1 VSRHFYFF
9 FVVELQ
15 NYNNNFQ
22 ITIFVKIQLMPR
34 ELLLQVSPEI
44 ASNENLLKDYLA
56 KEIKVS
62 PKEIQHFFILKR
74 SIDARQK
81 AVKFNLKVTIYFVGE
96 PIQETKIELPEY
108 KNVENSQEVIIVGAG
123 PAGLFAALQLIELGL
138 KPIIIERGKNVKG
151 RRRDLKAINRDHIVD
166 EDSNYCFGEG
176 GAGTYSDGKLYTRS
190 KKRGDVTRILELF
203 VAYGA
208 SPDILVD
215 AHPHIGTNKLPQIIQ
230 DIREKIIEMGGKVLF
245 ETRLTDI
252 IIKNNE
258 VQGIVTK
265 NGDTIL
271 ANKIILATGH
281 SARDI
286 FELLDRKQIFIEA
299 KAFALGVRAEH
310 PQSLIDS
317 IQYSCDYRGQ
327 HLPPSPY
334 SIVKQVGGRGMYS
347 FCMCPGG
354 VIAPCATSPGEV
366 VTNGWSPSK
375 RDQATANSGIVVELK
390 LEDFKP
396 FAKFGALAGMEFQ
409 KSIEQKAWQLAG
421 KTQKVPAQKMVD
433 FTQNKVSSNIPK
445 TSYVPGTTSVEMG
458 QVFPGFL
465 TQILREGFVE
475 FGKSMRGFLTN
486 EAVLHAPESRTSSPV
501 RIPRDAETLEHVQ
514 IKGLYPC
521 GEGAGYAGGII
532 SAAIDGEKCALKIGE
547 VLGE

>member
-1 VSRHFYFF
+1 MPK
-9 FVVELQ
+9 ELQ
-15 NYNNNFQ
+15 
-22 ITIFVKIQLMPR
+22 IQ
-34 ELLLQVSPEI
+34 VTPEI
-44 ASNENLLKDYLA
+44 ASDVLLLKEHLA
-56 KEIKVS
+56 KLLHVKS
-62 PKEIQHFFILKR
+62 TEIQHFSVLKR

-81 AVKFNLKVTIYFVGE
+81 AIKFNLKIIIFLNGE
-96 PIQETKIELPEY
+96 KVIEEQITLPEY
-108 KNVENSQEVIIVGAG
+108 KDVSNAQEVIVVGAG

-138 KPIIIERGKNVKG
+138 KPIVIERGKEVRG
-151 RRRDLKAINRDHIVD
+151 RRRDLKAINRDGIVD

-190 KKRGDVTRILELF
+190 KKRGDVDRILQLL
-203 VAYGA
+203 VAFGA
-208 SPDILVD
+208 TPDILVE

-230 DIREKIIEMGGKVLF
+230 DIREKIIEFGGKVLF
-245 ETRLTDI
+245 ETRVTDI
-252 IIKNNE
+252 VVKSNE
-258 VQGIVTK
+258 IQGVVTQK
-265 NGDTIL
+265 GDVIEAQKL
-271 ANKIILATGH
+271 ILATGH

-286 FELLDRKQIFIEA
+286 FELLHKKQILIEA
-299 KAFALGVRAEH
+299 KPFALGVRAEH

-317 IQYSCDYRGQ
+317 IQYSCDFRGE
-327 HLPPSPY
+327 HLPPAPY
-334 SIVKQVGGRGMYS
+334 SIVKQVNGRGMYS

-396 FAKFGALAGMEFQ
+396 FAKHGALAGMEFQ
-409 KSIEQKAWQLAG
+409 KAIEQKAWHLAG
-421 KTQKVPAQKMVD
+421 QTQKVPAQRLVD
-433 FTQNKVSSNIPK
+433 FTQNKISADIPK
-445 TSYVPGTTSVEMG
+445 TSYVPGTTSVELG

-465 TQILREGFVE
+465 TQIMREGFTQ
-475 FGKSMRGFLTN
+475 FGKSMKGYYTN

-501 RIPRDAETLEHVQ
+501 RIPRDNVSLEHLQ

-532 SAAIDGEKCALKIGE
+532 SAAIDGEKCAIEAARSLSS
-547 VLGE
+547 

>member
-1 VSRHFYFF
+1 
-9 FVVELQ
+9 
-15 NYNNNFQ
+15 
-22 ITIFVKIQLMPR
+22 MPQ

-44 ASNENLLKDYLA
+44 ATNEQLLKEYVTKLIRVSNN
-56 KEIKVS
+56 EIKHIS
-62 PKEIQHFFILKR
+62 ILKR

-81 AVKFNLKVTIYFVGE
+81 AIKMNLKVMIYFQE
-96 PIQETKIELPEY
+96 DEFIEEKIQFPEY
-108 KNVENSQEVIIVGAG
+108 KNVSNAQEVIVVGAG

-138 KPIIIERGKNVKG
+138 KPIVIERGKDVRG
-151 RRRDLKAINRDHIVD
+151 RRRDLKAINVDHIVN

-190 KKRGDVTRILELF
+190 KKRGDVTRILELL
-203 VAYGA
+203 VAFGA
-208 SPDILVD
+208 SQDILIE

-252 IIKNNE
+252 LIKNNE
-258 VQGIVTK
+258 VQGIVTQS
-265 NGDTIL
+265 GDTIL

-286 FELLDRKQIFIEA
+286 FELLDRKKVFIEA
-299 KAFALGVRAEH
+299 KPFALGVRAEH
-310 PQSLIDS
+310 PQTLIDS
-317 IQYSCDYRGQ
+317 IQYSCDYRGE
-327 HLPPSPY
+327 HLPPAPY

-354 VIAPCATSPGEV
+354 VIAPCATSPSEV

-375 RDQATANSGIVVELK
+375 RDQATANSGIVIELK

-396 FAKFGALAGMEFQ
+396 FEKFGALAGLEFQ
-409 KSIEQKAWQLAG
+409 KSIEQKAWHLAG
-421 KTQKVPAQKMVD
+421 ESQKVPAQRMVD
-433 FTQNKVSSNIPK
+433 FTQNKISSDIPK
-445 TSYVPGTTSVEMG
+445 TSYVPGTTSVELG

-465 TQILREGFVE
+465 AQILREGFTE
-475 FGKSMRGFLTN
+475 FGKSMRGYLTN
-486 EAVLHAPESRTSSPV
+486 EAILHAPESRTSSPV
-501 RIPRDAETLEHVQ
+501 RIPRDSISLEHLQ

-532 SAAIDGEKCALKIGE
+532 SAAIDGEKCALKIFE
-547 VLGE
+547 NLKI

>member
-1 VSRHFYFF
+1 MS
-9 FVVELQ
+9 Q
-15 NYNNNFQ
+15 
-22 ITIFVKIQLMPR
+22 
-34 ELLLQVSPEI
+34 ELLLQVAPEI
-44 ASNENLLKDYLA
+44 AVNDQLIKEQVA
-56 KEIKVS
+56 KLIRVSVADIKHIS
-62 PKEIQHFFILKR
+62 ILKH

-81 AVKFNLKVTIYFVGE
+81 AIKINLKVAIYFQE
-96 PIQETKIELPEY
+96 DEFIEEKIQLPDY
-108 KNVENSQEVIIVGAG
+108 KNVSNSLEVIVVGAG

-138 KPIIIERGKNVKG
+138 KPIVIERGKDVRG
-151 RRRDLKAINRDHIVD
+151 RRRDLKAINLEHIVN

-190 KKRGDVTRILELF
+190 KKRGDVTRILELLVGF
-203 VAYGA
+203 GA
-208 SPDILVD
+208 SDDILIE
-215 AHPHIGTNKLPQIIQ
+215 AHPHIGTNKLPKIIQ

-258 VQGIVTK
+258 VQGIVTQS
-265 NGDTIL
+265 GDTL
-271 ANKIILATGH
+271 LSNKIILATGH

-286 FELLDRKQIFIEA
+286 FELLDQKKVFIEA
-299 KAFALGVRAEH
+299 KPFALGVRAEH

-317 IQYSCDYRGQ
+317 IQYSCDYRGEL
-327 HLPPSPY
+327 LPPAPY

-375 RDQATANSGIVVELK
+375 RDQATANSGIVIELK
-390 LEDFKP
+390 LEDFAP
-396 FAKFGALAGMEFQ
+396 YSKFGALAGLEFQ
-409 KSIEQKAWQLAG
+409 KSIEKKAWHLAG
-421 KTQKVPAQKMVD
+421 ESQKVPAQRMVD
-433 FTQNKVSSNIPK
+433 FTKNQVSSEIPK

-458 QVFPGFL
+458 AVFPGFL
-465 TQILREGFVE
+465 SQILREGFSE
-475 FGKSMRGFLTN
+475 FGKSMKGYLTN
-486 EAVLHAPESRTSSPV
+486 EAILHAPESRTSSPV
-501 RIPRDAETLEHVQ
+501 RIPRDPISLEHIQ

-532 SAAIDGEKCALKIGE
+532 SAAIDGEKCAIQIFEALNS
-547 VLGE
+547 

>member
-1 VSRHFYFF
+1 
-9 FVVELQ
+9 
-15 NYNNNFQ
+15 
-22 ITIFVKIQLMPR
+22 MPQ

-44 ASNENLLKDYLA
+44 AVNDKLLQEHVA
-56 KEIKVS
+56 KLIRVSFNEIKHIS
-62 PKEIQHFFILKR
+62 ILKR

-81 AVKFNLKVTIYFVGE
+81 AIKMNLKVMLYFQGDE
-96 PIQETKIELPEY
+96 FIEEKIQLPDY
-108 KNVENSQEVIIVGAG
+108 KNVSNAQEVIVIGAG

-138 KPIIIERGKNVKG
+138 KPIVIERGKDVRG
-151 RRRDLKAINRDHIVD
+151 RRRDLKAINVDHIVN

-190 KKRGDVTRILELF
+190 KKRGDVTRILELL
-203 VAYGA
+203 VAFGA
-208 SPDILVD
+208 SSDILIE

-245 ETRLTDI
+245 ETRMTDI
-252 IIKNNE
+252 LIKNNE
-258 VQGIVTK
+258 VQGIVTQK
-265 NGDTIL
+265 GDTLL
-271 ANKIILATGH
+271 ANKVILATGH

-286 FELLDRKQIFIEA
+286 FELLDRKKVFIEA
-299 KAFALGVRAEH
+299 KPFALGVRAEH
-310 PQSLIDS
+310 PQTLIDS
-317 IQYSCDYRGQ
+317 IQYSCDYRGE
-327 HLPPSPY
+327 HLPPAPY

-375 RDQATANSGIVVELK
+375 RDQATANSGIVIELK

-396 FAKFGALAGMEFQ
+396 FAKFGALAGLEFQ
-409 KSIEQKAWQLAG
+409 KSIEQKAWHLAG
-421 KTQKVPAQKMVD
+421 ETQKVPAQRMVD
-433 FTQNKVSSNIPK
+433 FTQNKISSDIPK

-465 TQILREGFVE
+465 TQILREGFSE
-475 FGKSMRGFLTN
+475 FGKSMRGYLTN
-486 EAVLHAPESRTSSPV
+486 EAILHAPESRTSSPV
-501 RIPRDAETLEHVQ
+501 RIPRDSISLEHLQ

-532 SAAIDGEKCALKIGE
+532 SAAIDGEKCAIKISE
-547 VLGE
+547 AIRL

>member
-1 VSRHFYFF
+1 MS
-9 FVVELQ
+9 Q
-15 NYNNNFQ
+15 
-22 ITIFVKIQLMPR
+22 
-34 ELLLQVSPEI
+34 ELLLQVAPEI
-44 ASNENLLKDYLA
+44 AVNDQLIKEQVA
-56 KEIKVS
+56 KLIRVSVADIKHIS
-62 PKEIQHFFILKR
+62 ILKR

-81 AVKFNLKVTIYFVGE
+81 AIKINLKVAIYFQE
-96 PIQETKIELPEY
+96 DEFIEEKIQLPDY
-108 KNVENSQEVIIVGAG
+108 KNVSNSPEVIVVGAG

-138 KPIIIERGKNVKG
+138 KPIVIERGKDVRG
-151 RRRDLKAINRDHIVD
+151 RRRDLKAINLEHIVN

-190 KKRGDVTRILELF
+190 KKRGDVTRILELLVGF
-203 VAYGA
+203 GA
-208 SPDILVD
+208 SDDILIE
-215 AHPHIGTNKLPQIIQ
+215 AHPHIGTNKLPKIIQ

-258 VQGIVTK
+258 VQGIVTQA
-265 NGDTIL
+265 GDTIL
-271 ANKIILATGH
+271 SNKIILATGH

-286 FELLDRKQIFIEA
+286 FELLDQKNIFIEA
-299 KAFALGVRAEH
+299 KPFALGVRAEH

-317 IQYSCDYRGQ
+317 IQYSCDYRGEL
-327 HLPPSPY
+327 LPPAPY

-375 RDQATANSGIVVELK
+375 RDQATANSGIVIELK
-390 LEDFKP
+390 LEDFAP
-396 FAKFGALAGMEFQ
+396 YSKFGALAGLEFQ
-409 KSIEQKAWQLAG
+409 KSIEQKAWHLAG
-421 KTQKVPAQKMVD
+421 ETQKVPAQRMVD
-433 FTQNKVSSNIPK
+433 FTKNSVSSEIPK

-465 TQILREGFVE
+465 SQILREGFSE
-475 FGKSMRGFLTN
+475 FGKSMKGYLTN
-486 EAVLHAPESRTSSPV
+486 EAILHAPESRTSSPV
-501 RIPRDAETLEHVQ
+501 RIPRDAISLEHLQ

-532 SAAIDGEKCALKIGE
+532 SAAIDGEKCAIKVFESLNS
-547 VLGE
+547 

>member
-1 VSRHFYFF
+1 
-9 FVVELQ
+9 
-15 NYNNNFQ
+15 
-22 ITIFVKIQLMPR
+22 MPQ

-44 ASNENLLKDYLA
+44 AANDVLLKNHLS
-56 KEIKVS
+56 KQITVS
-62 PKEIQHFFILKR
+62 VTEIQHISILKR

-81 AVKFNLKVTIYFVGE
+81 AIKINLKVMIYLKGE
-96 PIQETKIELPEY
+96 LFQEQKIQLPEY
-108 KNVENSQEVIIVGAG
+108 KNVSSAQEVIVVGAG

-138 KPIIIERGKNVKG
+138 KPIVVERGKDVRG
-151 RRRDLKAINRDHIVD
+151 RRRDLKAINLDHVVN

-190 KKRGDVTRILELF
+190 KKRGDVTRVLELF
-203 VAYGA
+203 VAFGA
-208 SPDILVD
+208 SEDILIE

-230 DIREKIIEMGGKVLF
+230 DIREKIIECGGQVLF
-245 ETRLTDI
+245 ETRLIDI
-252 IIKNNE
+252 LLKNNE
-258 VQGIVTK
+258 VQGVVTQ

-271 ANKIILATGH
+271 ANKLILATGH

-286 FELLDRKQIFIEA
+286 FELLDRKKIFIEA
-299 KAFALGVRAEH
+299 KPFALGVRAEH

-317 IQYSCDYRGQ
+317 IQYSCDYRGEF
-327 HLPPSPY
+327 LPPAPY
-334 SIVKQVGGRGMYS
+334 SIVKQVGGRGIYS

-375 RDQATANSGIVVELK
+375 RDQATANSGIVIELQ

-396 FAKFGALAGMEFQ
+396 WAKFGALAGMEFQ
-409 KSIEQKAWQLAG
+409 KSIEQRAWHLAG
-421 KTQKVPAQKMVD
+421 ESQKVPAQRMID
-433 FTQNKVSSNIPK
+433 FTQNRVSSDIPK

-458 QVFPGFL
+458 QVFPDFL
-465 TQILREGFVE
+465 TQILREGFTE
-475 FGKSMRGFLTN
+475 FGQSMRGYMTN

-501 RIPRDAETLEHVQ
+501 RIPRDPLTYEHVQ
-514 IKGLYPC
+514 MKGLYPC

-532 SAAIDGEKCALKIGE
+532 SAAIDGEKCALMIGAI
-547 VLGE
+547 LNQK

>member
-1 VSRHFYFF
+1 
-9 FVVELQ
+9 
-15 NYNNNFQ
+15 
-22 ITIFVKIQLMPR
+22 MPQ
-34 ELLLQVSPEI
+34 ELLLQVTPEI
-44 ASNENLLKDYLA
+44 AVNNQLIKERVA
-56 KEIKVS
+56 KLICVAVADIKHIS
-62 PKEIQHFFILKR
+62 ILKR

-81 AVKFNLKVTIYFVGE
+81 AIKFNLKVVIYFQEDDFVE
-96 PIQETKIELPEY
+96 QKIQLPEY
-108 KNVENSQEVIIVGAG
+108 KNVSNSQEVIVVGAG

-138 KPIIIERGKNVKG
+138 KPIVIERGKDVRG
-151 RRRDLKAINRDHIVD
+151 RRRDLKAINLDHMVN

-190 KKRGDVTRILELF
+190 KKRGDVTRILELLVGF
-203 VAYGA
+203 GA
-208 SPDILVD
+208 SDDILIE
-215 AHPHIGTNKLPQIIQ
+215 AHPHIGTNKLPKIIQ
-230 DIREKIIEMGGKVLF
+230 DIREKIIEMGGLVLF

-252 IIKNNE
+252 LIKNSE
-258 VQGIVTK
+258 VQGIVTQS
-265 NGDTIL
+265 GDTIL

-286 FELLDRKQIFIEA
+286 FELLDRKKVFIEA
-299 KAFALGVRAEH
+299 KPFALGVRAEH

-317 IQYSCDYRGQ
+317 IQYSCDYRGEL
-327 HLPPSPY
+327 LPPAPY

-375 RDQATANSGIVVELK
+375 RDQATANSGIVIELK
-390 LEDFKP
+390 LEDFAP
-396 FAKFGALAGMEFQ
+396 FAKFGALAGLEFQ
-409 KSIEQKAWQLAG
+409 KSIEQKAWHLAG
-421 KTQKVPAQKMVD
+421 ESQKVPAQRMVD
-433 FTQNKVSSNIPK
+433 FTKNIASSDIPK

-465 TQILREGFVE
+465 SQILREGFSE
-475 FGKSMRGFLTN
+475 FGKSMKGYLTN
-486 EAVLHAPESRTSSPV
+486 EAILHAPESRTSSPV
-501 RIPRDAETLEHVQ
+501 RIPRDSISLEHIQ

-532 SAAIDGEKCALKIGE
+532 SAAIDGEKCAIKIFE
-547 VLGE
+547 ALNS

>member
-1 VSRHFYFF
+1 
-9 FVVELQ
+9 
-15 NYNNNFQ
+15 
-22 ITIFVKIQLMPR
+22 MPQ
-34 ELLLQVSPEI
+34 ELLLQVSPES
-44 ASNENLLKDYLA
+44 ASNDELLKEHVA
-56 KEIKVS
+56 KLVRVSSNEIKQIS
-62 PKEIQHFFILKR
+62 ILKR
-74 SIDARQK
+74 SVDARQK
-81 AVKFNLKVTIYFVGE
+81 AIKMNLKVMLYFQGDE
-96 PIQETKIELPEY
+96 FIEEKIQLPEY
-108 KNVENSQEVIIVGAG
+108 KDVSNAQEVIIVGAG

-138 KPIIIERGKNVKG
+138 KPIIIERGKDVRG
-151 RRRDLKAINRDHIVD
+151 RRRDLKAINVDHIVD

-190 KKRGDVTRILELF
+190 KKRGDVTRILELL
-203 VAYGA
+203 VAFGA
-208 SPDILVD
+208 SADILIE

-252 IIKNNE
+252 LIKNNE
-258 VQGIVTK
+258 VQGIVTQS
-265 NGDTIL
+265 GDTIL

-286 FELLDRKQIFIEA
+286 FELLDRKKVFIEA
-299 KAFALGVRAEH
+299 KPFALGVRAEH
-310 PQSLIDS
+310 PQTLIDS
-317 IQYSCDYRGQ
+317 IQYSCDYRGE
-327 HLPPSPY
+327 HLPPAPY

-375 RDQATANSGIVVELK
+375 RDQATANSGIVIELK

-396 FAKFGALAGMEFQ
+396 FEKFGALAGLEFQ
-409 KSIEQKAWQLAG
+409 KSIEQKAWHLAG
-421 KTQKVPAQKMVD
+421 ESQKVPAQRMID
-433 FTQNKVSSNIPK
+433 FTQNKISSDIPK

-465 TQILREGFVE
+465 SQILREGFSE
-475 FGKSMRGFLTN
+475 FGKSMRGYLTN
-486 EAVLHAPESRTSSPV
+486 ESILHAPESRTSSPV
-501 RIPRDAETLEHVQ
+501 RIPRDAISLEHVQ

-532 SAAIDGEKCALKIGE
+532 SAAIDGEKCAIKIHE
-547 VLGE
+547 ALHL

>member
-1 VSRHFYFF
+1 MS
-9 FVVELQ
+9 Q
-15 NYNNNFQ
+15 
-22 ITIFVKIQLMPR
+22 

-44 ASNENLLKDYLA
+44 AINEQLLKEHVA
-56 KEIKVS
+56 KLIRVSFNEIKHIS
-62 PKEIQHFFILKR
+62 ILKR

-81 AVKFNLKVTIYFVGE
+81 TVKMNLKVVIYFQDDE
-96 PIQETKIELPEY
+96 FIDKKIQLPEY
-108 KNVENSQEVIIVGAG
+108 KDVSSAQEVIVVGAG

-138 KPIIIERGKNVKG
+138 KPIVIERGKDVRG
-151 RRRDLKAINRDHIVD
+151 RRRNLKAINVDHIVN

-190 KKRGDVTRILELF
+190 KKRGDVTRILELL
-203 VAYGA
+203 VAFGA
-208 SPDILVD
+208 SADILIE

-230 DIREKIIEMGGKVLF
+230 DIREKIIEMGGKVVF

-252 IIKNNE
+252 LIKNNE
-258 VQGIVTK
+258 VHGIVTQSGE
-265 NGDTIL
+265 NIL

-286 FELLDRKQIFIEA
+286 FELLDRKNIFIEA
-299 KAFALGVRAEH
+299 KPFALGVRAEH
-310 PQSLIDS
+310 PQTLIDT
-317 IQYSCDYRGQ
+317 IQYSCDYRGE
-327 HLPPSPY
+327 HLPPAPY
-334 SIVKQVGGRGMYS
+334 SIVKQVGGRGLYS

-375 RDQATANSGIVVELK
+375 RDQATANSGIVIELK

-396 FAKFGALAGMEFQ
+396 FAKFGALAGLEFQ
-409 KSIEQKAWQLAG
+409 KSIEQKSWHLAG
-421 KTQKVPAQKMVD
+421 ESQKVPAQRMVD
-433 FTQNKVSSNIPK
+433 FTQNKISSDIPK

-458 QVFPGFL
+458 QVFPDFL
-465 TQILREGFVE
+465 TQILREGFSE
-475 FGKSMRGFLTN
+475 FGKSMRGYLTN
-486 EAVLHAPESRTSSPV
+486 EAILHAPESRTSSPV
-501 RIPRDAETLEHVQ
+501 RIPRDSISLEHLQ

-532 SAAIDGEKCALKIGE
+532 SAAIDGEKCAIKISE
-547 VLGE
+547 ALDF